1 MVSIN
6 KLDRNKPKCFL
17 VDHIPEYDWE
27 AYLETNLAIVIKVN
41 SGRINRDKL
50 LFGIR
55 ENYGEQQRTD
65 DEQIET
71 LYQKL
76 L

>member
-1 MVSIN
+1 MLPIRSSSRIR
-6 KLDRNKPKCFL
+6 LGSLF
-17 VDHIPEYDWE
+17 
-27 AYLETNLAIVIKVN
+27 LETNLAIVIKIKN
-41 SGRINRDKL
+41 DRINREKL

-55 ENYGEQQRTD
+55 EDYGEQQRTD
-65 DEQIET
+65 DEQIEA

>member
-1 MVSIN
+1 VLPIRSSSRIR
-6 KLDRNKPKCFL
+6 LGSLF
-17 VDHIPEYDWE
+17 
-27 AYLETNLAIVIKVN
+27 LETNLAIVIKIKSN
-41 SGRINRDKL
+41 RINREKL

-55 ENYGEQQRTD
+55 EDYGEQQRTD
-65 DEQIET
+65 DEQIEA

>member
-1 MVSIN
+1 VLPIRSSSRIR
-6 KLDRNKPKCFL
+6 LGSLF
-17 VDHIPEYDWE
+17 
-27 AYLETNLAIVIKVN
+27 LETNLAIVIKIK
-41 SGRINRDKL
+41 SDRINREEL

-55 ENYGEQQRTD
+55 EDYGEQQRTD
-65 DEQIET
+65 DEQIEA

>member
-1 MVSIN
+1 MLPIRSSSRIR
-6 KLDRNKPKCFL
+6 LRSLF
-17 VDHIPEYDWE
+17 
-27 AYLETNLAIVIKVN
+27 LETNLAIVIKIKSN
-41 SGRINRDKL
+41 RINREKL

-55 ENYGEQQRTD
+55 EDYGEQQRTD
-65 DEQIET
+65 DEQIEA

>member
-1 MVSIN
+1 MLPIRSSSRIR
-6 KLDRNKPKCFL
+6 LGSLF
-17 VDHIPEYDWE
+17 
-27 AYLETNLAIVIKVN
+27 LETNLAIVIKIKSN
-41 SGRINRDKL
+41 RINREKL

-55 ENYGEQQRTD
+55 EDYGEQQRTD
-65 DEQIET
+65 DEQIEA

>member
-1 MVSIN
+1 MLPIRSSSRIR
-6 KLDRNKPKCFL
+6 LGSLF
-17 VDHIPEYDWE
+17 
-27 AYLETNLAIVIKVN
+27 LETNLAIVIKIK
-41 SGRINRDKL
+41 SDRINREKL

-55 ENYGEQQRTD
+55 EDYGEQQRTD
-65 DEQIET
+65 DEQIEA

>member
-1 MVSIN
+1 MLPIRSSSRIR
-6 KLDRNKPKCFL
+6 LGSLF
-17 VDHIPEYDWE
+17 
-27 AYLETNLAIVIKVN
+27 LETNLAIVIKIK
-41 SGRINRDKL
+41 SDRINREKL

-55 ENYGEQQRTD
+55 EDYGEQQRTN
-65 DEQIET
+65 DEQIEA

>member
-1 MVSIN
+1 MLPIRSSSRIR
-6 KLDRNKPKCFL
+6 LGSLF
-17 VDHIPEYDWE
+17 
-27 AYLETNLAIVIKVN
+27 LETNLAIVIKIK
-41 SGRINRDKL
+41 SDRINREEL

-55 ENYGEQQRTD
+55 EDYGEQQRTD
-65 DEQIET
+65 DEQIEA

>member
-1 MVSIN
+1 MLPIRSSSRIR
-6 KLDRNKPKCFL
+6 LGSLF
-17 VDHIPEYDWE
+17 
-27 AYLETNLAIVIKVN
+27 LETNLAIVIKIK
-41 SGRINRDKL
+41 SDRINREEL

-55 ENYGEQQRTD
+55 EDYGEQQSTD
-65 DEQIET
+65 DEQIEA

>member
-1 MVSIN
+1 MLPIRSSSRIR
-6 KLDRNKPKCFL
+6 LGSLF
-17 VDHIPEYDWE
+17 
-27 AYLETNLAIVIKVN
+27 LETNLAIVIKIK
-41 SGRINRDKL
+41 SDRINREKL

-55 ENYGEQQRTD
+55 EDDGEQQRTD
-65 DEQIET
+65 DEQIEA

>member
-1 MVSIN
+1 MLPIRSSSRIR
-6 KLDRNKPKCFL
+6 LGSLF
-17 VDHIPEYDWE
+17 
-27 AYLETNLAIVIKVN
+27 LETNLAIVIKIK
-41 SGRINRDKL
+41 SDRINREKL

-55 ENYGEQQRTD
+55 EDYGEQQRTD
-65 DEQIET
+65 DEQIES